1 MTPCPACN
9 AAIDE
14 SVRFC
19 PHCGYS
25 LHGLERSPGWIRRN
39 IDLRLVARWQRT
51 IIWAIVAQ
59 GILYWVVA
67 ANPALWIGPPGMLQ
81 LVLFIGAIALNAALI
96 VQFMA
101 AMKIAL
107 GWRILALILSFAPCV
122 PLGVLLLV
130 NDRAIRMLRA
140 AGLRVGLM
148 GVADAEIVRL
158 LSTDSCRTCG
168 YNLYG
173 NVSGVCPECGTLV
186 PRDSRDLPPNPS
198 GETGR

>member
-1 MTPCPACN
+1 M
-9 AAIDE
+9 
-14 SVRFC
+14 RFC
-19 PHCGYS
+19 SHCGYS
-25 LHGLERSPGWIRRN
+25 RPGLERSPGWIRRN

-59 GILYWVVA
+59 GFLYWVVA
-67 ANPALWIGPPGMLQ
+67 VNPALWIGQPGMLQ
-81 LVLFIGAIALNAALI
+81 LILFIGAIALNAALI

-107 GWRILALILSFAPCV
+107 GWRILALVLSFAPCV

-130 NDRAIRMLRA
+130 NDRAIRMLRE

-158 LSTDSCRTCG
+158 LSTDSCRKCG

-173 NVSGVCPECGTLV
+173 NVSGVCPECGTRV
-186 PRDSRDLPPNPS
+186 PRGVGDQPS
-198 GETGR
+198 PGAGIGE